1 MKGVSGAWSNQ
12 GFGHPSL
19 GSFRPI
25 LQRVGSSMLCTV
37 FREEIS
43 DMFAIGDLERSP
55 PTIILVP
62 ALFKYKS
69 GDKGLC
75 QFRMPGSLNFIE

>member
-1 MKGVSGAWSNQ
+1 MKRRESVVAWSNQ

-19 GSFRPI
+19 GSFRPV

-37 FREEIS
+37 FRGEIS

-55 PTIILVP
+55 PHLFLYLT
-62 ALFKYKS
+62 LFKYKS
-69 GDKGLC
+69 GDKGLYR
-75 QFRMPGSLNFIE
+75 F